1 MSLLSIF
8 KSSLFKKSKTVPSPV
23 GARPDAP
30 AKPQS
35 TTDDLPDRQAGLRS
49 TKPVSD
55 IDTTAIIAQATA
67 TAQAQARDIII
78 SAKDEAFKIKDQA
91 IKDAKIQLEEIEV
104 KSRSLNQKQQAVLQ
118 EENQLKKQQQEVEKT
133 KTQVEELKKKVSDY
147 SDQMVKKLEKIASL
161 TTEQAKKELLSQVE
175 KKSSM
180 EIARAIKESEEKAK
194 IESEDKARE
203 ILIEAMRAGA
213 TDYVA
218 EYTISTIP
226 IPDEETKGRII
237 GKDGRNIRIFEKV
250 TGVDVSMDDNPDEVK
265 LSSFDSVRRE
275 IARQTLLHLIKDGRI
290 HPARIEEYYDRS
302 KRDVEQV
309 MFQEGQKLCH
319 AVGVYNMPRE
329 LILALGRFK
338 FRTSYGQ
345 NMISHT
351 LEETRIGIK
360 IANEIGANVD
370 TVRMGCL
377 LHDIGKIIEG
387 DGNHVELGVNYLKKF
402 NIPQTILD
410 CVAQHHEDE
419 EFTSVES
426 VIVYISDAISGSRPG
441 ARHENTEDY
450 AKRIKQLEEVARKHP
465 EVEEAYAI
473 SAGREIRVIVNPS
486 KAGDD
491 QLTIL
496 AKAIRDEIRDT
507 MTFPGTVKVNV
518 IRETRAAEIAS

>member
-8 KSSLFKKSKTVPSPV
+8 KSNIFKGGVSSEKPKTSVTHSSVQKESPKPEPKPIAQIAPVPTV
-23 GARPDAP
+23 
-30 AKPQS
+30 
-35 TTDDLPDRQAGLRS
+35 
-49 TKPVSD
+49 
-55 IDTTAIIAQATA
+55 DTAAIIAAAQAS
-67 TAQAQARDIII
+67 AQAQAREIII

-91 IKDAKIQLEEIEV
+91 IKDAKLQLEEIEV
-104 KSRSLNQKQQAVLQ
+104 RTKGLREKQQGVIAL
-118 EENQLKKQQQEVEKT
+118 EEQLKKDKAKLDAEAKQIEEMKAKIATQADSMVE
-133 KTQVEELKKKVSDY
+133 
-147 SDQMVKKLEKIASL
+147 KLEKIASL
-161 TTEQAKKELLSQVE
+161 TTEQAKKELLLQVE
-175 KKSSM
+175 RKSAV

-194 IESEDKARE
+194 IESEDLARE
-203 ILIEAMRAGA
+203 ILVDAMKAGA

-218 EYTISTIP
+218 EYTISTVP

-250 TGVDVSMDDNPDEVK
+250 SGCDVSMDDSPDEVK
-265 LSSFDSVRRE
+265 LSSFDPVRRE
-275 IARQTLLHLIKDGRI
+275 IARLTLIHLIKDGRI
-290 HPARIEEYYDRS
+290 HPARIEEYFERS
-302 KRDVEQV
+302 KRDVEQI

-319 AVGVYNMPRE
+319 AVGVYNMNRE
-329 LILALGRFK
+329 IIAMLGRFK

-370 TVRMGCL
+370 VVRMGCL

-387 DGNHVELGVNYLKKF
+387 EGNHVELGVQYLKKF
-402 NIPQTILD
+402 NIPQNVID

-419 EFTSVES
+419 EFSSNES
-426 VIVYISDAISGSRPG
+426 MIVYISDAISGSRPG
-441 ARHENTEDY
+441 ARHENTEEY
-450 AKRIKQLEEVARKHP
+450 GKRIRQLEEVARKHP
-465 EVEEAYAI
+465 EVEDAYAI

-486 KAGDD
+486 KAGDE

-496 AKAIRDEIRDT
+496 AQAIRDEIRDT

-518 IRETRAAEIAS
+518 IRETRASEIAS